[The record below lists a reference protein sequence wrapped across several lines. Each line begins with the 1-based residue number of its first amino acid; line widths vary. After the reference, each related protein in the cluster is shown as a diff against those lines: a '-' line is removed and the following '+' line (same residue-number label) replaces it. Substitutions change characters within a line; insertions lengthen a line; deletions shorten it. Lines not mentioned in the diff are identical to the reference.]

1 MSCNQYHNPDTID
14 STIDHTAAQGET
26 SGDVHGEGALGLRIC
41 VRTYRLFYVAGT
53 EDVLWRLTLPE
64 QAEEAAR
71 RRTAYI
77 DRRKAWLENFL
88 VRENEKEK
96 ESDVGVL
103 ASARTP
109 TPASL
114 PEIRSPQETQ
124 PSGNATALTPI
135 LTQGS

>member
-1 MSCNQYHNPDTID
+1 MNAQSETPD
-14 STIDHTAAQGET
+14 
-26 SGDVHGEGALGLRIC
+26 DVHGEGALGLRIC

-53 EDVLWRLTLPE
+53 EDVLWRRVPPE
-64 QAEEAAR
+64 QTEDAAR
-71 RRTAYI
+71 RLTAYI

-96 ESDVGVL
+96 ESEPAGAL

-109 TPASL
+109 TPASA
-114 PEIRSPQETQ
+114 PEIRSPPEAQ

-135 LTQGS
+135 STQGS